1 MREKRVTRTIKQK
14 KIEAKGVFIDKPDK
28 LETITTWYPAS
39 MTDSRIKKQL
49 EQDFNFKPLIVETI
63 DEKEELRYMLEKDFI
78 KMSNIV
84 DKITESE
91 EPTDAEPRKEGE

>member
-14 KIEAKGVFIDKPDK
+14 KIEAKGVFIDNPDK
-28 LETITTWYPAS
+28 VETITTWYPAS

-49 EQDFNFKPLIVETI
+49 EQDFNFKTLIVETI

-84 DKITESE
+84 EPKQEKEETERE
-91 EPTDAEPRKEGE
+91 

>member
-14 KIEAKGVFIDKPDK
+14 KIEAKGVFIDNPDK
-28 LETITTWYPAS
+28 LEIITTWYPSS
-39 MTDSRIKKQL
+39 MTDSRVKKQL
-49 EQDFNFKPLIVETI
+49 EQDFNFKPLIVETV

-84 DKITESE
+84 ETKPEKE
-91 EPTDAEPRKEGE
+91 EPENKTNN

>member
-14 KIEAKGVFIDKPDK
+14 KIEAKGVFLDTPDK
-28 LETITTWYPAS
+28 LESITTWYPTS

-78 KMSNIV
+78 RMSSIV
-84 DKITESE
+84 ETKQEKE
-91 EPTDAEPRKEGE
+91 EAENE

>member
-14 KIEAKGVFIDKPDK
+14 KIEAKGVFIENPEK
-28 LETITTWYPAS
+28 LETVTTWYPTS

-49 EQDFNFKPLIVETI
+49 EQDFYFKPLIIEKV

-78 KMSNIV
+78 KMSSV
-84 DKITESE
+84 VETKQEKE
-91 EPTDAEPRKEGE
+91 AENE

>member
-14 KIEAKGVFIDKPDK
+14 KIEAKGVFIDNPDK
-28 LETITTWYPAS
+28 METITMWFPTS
-39 MTDSRIKKQL
+39 MTDSRIKKHL
-49 EQDFNFKPLIVETI
+49 EQFFSFKPLFVETV

-84 DKITESE
+84 ETKQEKEESE
-91 EPTDAEPRKEGE
+91 NE